1 MNKNDNMSEEKT
13 PTFLGEKIWRYKLV
27 NRNSQ
32 VVYTCVTQ
40 SLPQEIVLEKL
51 EEMFETY
58 HMPIRIYCNG
68 KQVKRIC
75 VKDKLTGKVIVD
87 RLEKRRFKNLYAMA
101 EELDVSL
108 KQAKMLLERHMRYYY
123 EKE

>member
-1 MNKNDNMSEEKT
+1 
-13 PTFLGEKIWRYKLV
+13 
-27 NRNSQ
+27 
-32 VVYTCVTQ
+32 
-40 SLPQEIVLEKL
+40 
-51 EEMFETY
+51 
-58 HMPIRIYCNG
+58 
-68 KQVKRIC
+68 VKRIC

-108 KQAKMLLERHMRYYY
+108 KQAKMLLDRHMRYYY